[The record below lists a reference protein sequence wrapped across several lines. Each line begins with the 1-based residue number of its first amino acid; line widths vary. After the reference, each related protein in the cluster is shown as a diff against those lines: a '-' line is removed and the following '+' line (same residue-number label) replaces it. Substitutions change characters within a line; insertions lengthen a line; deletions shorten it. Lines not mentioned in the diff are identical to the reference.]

1 MLPENIF
8 SNIYLDINE
17 PQSFETA
24 AQSGEIIINSSCDS
38 HDGVMVE
45 IANCEECEQ
54 SEAAQST
61 TLSRNDNAANY
72 LSHLLVRNSE
82 RCTVIL
88 RNGDANLLVPLV
100 KTSNRQKTC
109 VFRGS
114 RIWNDLNHRAKQALC

>member
-1 MLPENIF
+1 
-8 SNIYLDINE
+8 
-17 PQSFETA
+17 
-24 AQSGEIIINSSCDS
+24 
-38 HDGVMVE
+38 MVE
-45 IANCEECEQ
+45 IASCEECEQ

-61 TLSRNDNAANY
+61 TLSLNDNAADY

-88 RNGDANLLVPLV
+88 KNGDANLLVPLV

-114 RIWNDLNHRAKQALC
+114 RIWNDLNHQAKQALC